1 MNLIDVNI
9 NIFIIPMKFGLIEG
23 ISSRK
28 AAEKLTDPLILPG
41 PQKSMTQEYPAW
53 GKVDLVLPAGQ
64 HDRVMVLST
73 SWKNVMILSYLPKKL
88 RQM

>member
-28 AAEKLTDPLILPG
+28 AAEKLTDPFDPTWPSEVNDPG
-41 PQKSMTQEYPAW
+41 VPGMW
-53 GKVDLVLPAGQ
+53 C
-64 HDRVMVLST
+64 
-73 SWKNVMILSYLPKKL
+73 
-88 RQM
+88 